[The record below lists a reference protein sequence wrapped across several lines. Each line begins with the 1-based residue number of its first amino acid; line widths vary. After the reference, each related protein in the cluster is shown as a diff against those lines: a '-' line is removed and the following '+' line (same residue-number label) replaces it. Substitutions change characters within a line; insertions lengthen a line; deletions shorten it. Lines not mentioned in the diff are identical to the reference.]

1 MVGHWNNYS
10 INFIGSNRVC
20 FSKYFFHTTT
30 KVRNNMSKG
39 MTFTLV
45 VLVLLFLIIFIVAML
60 FLLVGKDYL
69 FKTLNDLPSLLG
81 GKK

>member
-1 MVGHWNNYS
+1 
-10 INFIGSNRVC
+10 
-20 FSKYFFHTTT
+20 
-30 KVRNNMSKG
+30 MSKG